1 MTESDQ
7 MDQRLRRGLEQ
18 LAEEAPAGPP
28 EMTAAIATQP
38 TSGPSRH
45 QRWRLLVPL
54 SAAAAVVSI
63 LGGVALVVDDSPAP
77 RPDRDTDGAAGVAD
91 PSVSTPT
98 SDPSLAQ
105 ADEVRGVADPLAALY
120 AEPGFGRV
128 QMDIPGQ
135 RVIVWW
141 KGTPPEQVQQAEG
154 PHDSGVTVEVR
165 SAVHSDAEL
174 DAASQKVSDYAR
186 THDLAVYMTVKNKG
200 LSGLVA
206 SVDADPGSVD
216 LDAIGAALSDAAG
229 VPVTAVLG
237 EGIEF
242 Q

>member
-18 LAEEAPAGPP
+18 LAEEAPVGPP
-28 EMTAAIATQP
+28 EMTAAIAPQP
-38 TSGPSRH
+38 TGGPSH

-63 LGGVALVVDDSPAP
+63 LGGVALLVDDSPTP
-77 RPDRDTDGAAGVAD
+77 RPDRDTGAAAGVAD
-91 PSVSTPT
+91 PSVTTPS
-98 SDPSLAQ
+98 SDPGLAS

-165 SAVHSDAEL
+165 SAAHSDAEL

-186 THDLAVYMTVKNKG
+186 THDIAVYMTVKNKDM
-200 LSGLVA
+200 SGLVA
-206 SVDADPGSVD
+206 SIDAEPGAID
-216 LDAIGAALSDAAG
+216 LDSVAAELSTAAG
-229 VPVTAVLG
+229 VPVTVVLG
-237 EGIEF
+237 EGIDF